1 MYPQLNRYPYYAIFY
16 VLGQTKEEDIDEINL
31 QEQTLNIPIA
41 DIDEIN
47 LQELTLNIPI
57 ADQYVYSLI
66 DKQKIWCLQDSA
78 KVFMSDFDLLD
89 GNYLFMYISYFT

>member
-1 MYPQLNRYPYYAIFY
+1 MNRYLYYASFD
-16 VLGQTKEEDIDEINL
+16 VLGQTKEEYIDEINLQEQTLNIPIADIDEINL

-57 ADQYVYSLI
+57 AD
-66 DKQKIWCLQDSA
+66 
-78 KVFMSDFDLLD
+78 
-89 GNYLFMYISYFT
+89 